1 MQDQLGN
8 VIEVGDTVIIA
19 LRSGKYATLGRAF
32 VKEVKLRP
40 QFKGGVPTPMINVE
54 WSNIHNFW
62 MPARNVFK
70 LLPEMIPENRR
81 KKYDNTEEGVE
92 VSTL

>member
-8 VIEVGDTVIIA
+8 IIDVGDTVIIA

-32 VKEVKLRP
+32 VKEVKVRP
-40 QFKGGVPTPMINVE
+40 QFVGGTPIQMIKVE

-62 MPARNVFK
+62 MPSRNVFK
-70 LLPEMIPENRR
+70 LVPEMIPENRI

-92 VSTL
+92 VSAS